1 MQPVASRSDTHHLYH
16 PQANRVVERSNKV
29 LGDALKALLLDRG
42 QGDWDLVLPQLLR
55 VFRGTPQ
62 TSTGETANMLM
73 LSRELRLPDLLM
85 SNPLPSDQQEHSQYV
100 QKMVECLEEAHTLL
114 KEQQMAMRQ
123 DDGEEHPL
131 F

>member
-1 MQPVASRSDTHHLYH
+1 M
-16 PQANRVVERSNKV
+16 
-29 LGDALKALLLDRG
+29 
-42 QGDWDLVLPQLLR
+42 LPQLLR

-123 DDGEEHPL
+123 DDGEEHLL